1 MTVDECLRESGL
13 PQNEARLLVAHALL
27 TSQSWLLAH
36 GDDRIDPAV
45 AASLFARR
53 KAGEPIAYIRGACE
67 FFGRTFLCDPST
79 LIPRPRTEL
88 LVEEAISKAEAIFR
102 AQEKPCPVRILELGT
117 GTGCIAI
124 TIALE
129 LHQLGIP
136 ADILATDVSVDALAL
151 AETNWKALSKGSPFQ
166 RIRFLE
172 SDLLEKV
179 PAATPFDMLVAN
191 LPYVEDGWQHAPKA
205 PREVVAYE
213 PASAL
218 YAGADGL
225 GCYLRLA
232 EELRE
237 RAPIRSLLLE
247 CADQQ
252 ATALREYY
260 TGTEITAYGISRT

>member
-1 MTVDECLRESGL
+1 MTIDECIRKSGL
-13 PQNEARLLVAHALL
+13 PQHEARQLLAHALGV
-27 TSQSWLLAH
+27 SQSWLLAH
-36 GDDRIDPAV
+36 GSEPSPGADE
-45 AASLFARR
+45 LFARR
-53 KAGEPIAYIRGACE
+53 KAGEPLAYITGRCE
-67 FFGRTFLCDPST
+67 FFGRSFACNPST

-88 LVEEAISKAEAIFR
+88 LAEEAISKAVVTFH

-117 GTGCIAI
+117 GTGCIAV
-124 TIALE
+124 TLALE
-129 LHQLGIP
+129 LETRGVP
-136 ADILATDVSVDALAL
+136 TDILATDVSTAALEL

-191 LPYVEDGWQHAPKA
+191 LPYVEDGWQQAPEA

>member
-1 MTVDECLRESGL
+1 MTVDECLRKSGL
-13 PQNEARLLVAHALL
+13 PQHEARQLLAHALGV
-27 TSQSWLLAH
+27 SQSWLLAH
-36 GDDRIDPAV
+36 GSEPSPGADE
-45 AASLFARR
+45 LFARR
-53 KAGEPIAYIRGACE
+53 KAGEPLAYITGRCE
-67 FFGRTFLCDPST
+67 FFGRSFACNPST

-88 LVEEAISKAEAIFR
+88 LVDEAISKAEAIFR

-151 AETNWKALSKGSPFQ
+151 AETNWRALSNGSPFQ
-166 RIRFLE
+166 RIQFLQ
-172 SDLLEKV
+172 SNLLEQV
-179 PAATPFDMLVAN
+179 PAAAPYDMLVAN
-191 LPYVEDGWQHAPKA
+191 LPYVEEAWEHATEA

-225 GCYLRLA
+225 DCYLRLA

-260 TGTEITAYGISRT
+260 PGTEITPYGISRT